1 MRYGLLGLG
10 LLAAI
15 AVLPGLIGR
24 LRGSVAWMGVTKLK
38 RRLDRG
44 DPVTVVDVRG
54 PEEFTG
60 AEAERFPG
68 ASQGRERGSDLNEIG

>member
-1 MRYGLLGLG
+1 
-10 LLAAI
+10 
-15 AVLPGLIGR
+15 
-24 LRGSVAWMGVTKLK
+24 MGVTKLK